1 VQTKA
6 ACWDGEFG
14 RPEVANTFC
23 DGELYDYAHSLV
35 HTLDFELGAHRLEH
49 LRMLLLN
56 LGRTHE
62 GMFQSGGGIV
72 SRDGNRSGALHHGC
86 SLPINY
92 TTVCVASA
100 GLGTKRPASA
110 TCWSAGTVGQ
120 KLAPDSAATRDGGF
134 LKALFSAA
142 SRRAT
147 RSPLCSL
154 SLS

>member
-62 GMFQSGGGIV
+62 GTFQSGGASSV
-72 SRDGNRSGALHHGC
+72 AMVTEAVHYTMAVPSRLTTPQSALLARDSEPSAPRQPHAGQQELLARS
-86 SLPINY
+86 
-92 TTVCVASA
+92 
-100 GLGTKRPASA
+100 
-110 TCWSAGTVGQ
+110 
-120 KLAPDSAATRDGGF
+120 
-134 LKALFSAA
+134 
-142 SRRAT
+142 
-147 RSPLCSL
+147 
-154 SLS
+154 